1 MLICTLPKP
10 HHRKLLALAKNRKLP
25 AVDRPRVQEALE
37 RYTVW
42 VALMDRMQ
50 GEGAELLKQ
59 LVGSVNKYKRFI
71 EVDLIYDS
79 PADFLY
85 RQKGQHKVDNSVLEE
100 FLPRLTDTR
109 LVPGVVRLKSCT
121 VGPQQVFA
129 AFVFAGGVHTALDDD
144 GIYIKK
150 KNQDF
155 ALSKRVYLKASTDTK
170 FSDADTLV
178 TELNVAYLAAECKTN
193 LDKTMFNEGLETARA
208 LKQAVS
214 GSRYLLVC
222 EWLDMTP
229 IDTSST
235 DIEEAII
242 LRKCKRLSSNFRE
255 GLATAAGR
263 AAARDA
269 FVKYYDSHPLDV
281 QCFGRIVE
289 HMRSV
294 YPETIDLDEQTVL
307 DRGYF

>member
-1 MLICTLPKP
+1 MFTCILPTP
-10 HHRKLLALAKNRKLP
+10 HYAKLVALAKNSKLP
-25 AVDRPRVQEALE
+25 AVDKPRVQEALK
-37 RYTVW
+37 RYTAW
-42 VALMDRMQ
+42 VTLMDQMQ
-50 GEGAELLKQ
+50 GNGNELLTE
-59 LVGSVNKYKRFI
+59 LVKCLNDYKRFI

-100 FLPRLTDTR
+100 FLPRLADTR
-109 LVPGVVRLKSCT
+109 LVPGIARLKSCK
-121 VGPQQVFA
+121 VGPQGAFS
-129 AFVFAGGVHTALDDD
+129 AFVFAGSVHTALSEG
-144 GIYIKK
+144 GIFIKE
-150 KNQDF
+150 KNQDY
-155 ALSKRVYLKASTDTK
+155 ALSKRVYLKASTDPT
-170 FSDADTLV
+170 FADTDTLV

-222 EWLDMTP
+222 EWLDMGP

-242 LRKCKRLSSNFRE
+242 LRKARRLGSNFRE
-255 GLATAAGR
+255 GLATVAGR
-263 AAARDA
+263 ADSRDA

-281 QCFGRIVE
+281 RCFGRIVK
-289 HMRSV
+289 HMQTV
-294 YPETIDLDEQTVL
+294 YPETIDLDEETVL